1 MRGREHVPAA
11 EAEQLIRP
19 RAVAPEPP
27 LLALQRAAGNRAV
40 TALLARE
47 DKKTPASDQPPR
59 AGGWNEKPQGVGG
72 SHRFPV
78 TGLAGGNRKT
88 DAQDATRESAVGS
101 AVVVVPDAADLSKP
115 FEVLLLFHGVG
126 IGYRERT
133 KPAPSMPV
141 GDPGTVR
148 DVEADLIPQQLAHSD
163 RNIVGVLAQ
172 GLMGGGGRFGITDP
186 NAYVL
191 DVLKKAAPAIQ
202 KELPTAKCPADPA
215 PARTILAGHS
225 GGGPEATAQAD
236 AATPATAPKDK
247 AQWINRPRLMIFDGI
262 HGPDELGKVVALA
275 KRWVKEDIGIV
286 TSEGKAALAE
296 RGLKLR
302 STFSTGG
309 WKGYTAY
316 NVGGSFQKKKVE
328 DGKVVTDDKGD
339 PVMVEVKVDP
349 ANALRGRLKALI
361 EAEAKDPDVAAE
373 LLKQYIVEGPLG
385 SSHERTMG
393 VGKSPEELK
402 QKRDASPTGLTAPSD
417 KGVPHYDGGGF
428 LEGGLKKLPGDAK
441 LHRTPRTPEEIETA
455 RAAANTQA
463 TGRSQA
469 QRDMARELGLIF
481 PGDPDPTARWFADH
495 VPYATFMGVEI
506 AASQNSTTGGVH
518 QTMLDLLAAAETQ
531 LVAQGMPRAG
541 EAAPENPPD
550 PELAGFTIRDIS
562 GLRQPR
568 PATDQADG
576 VSLHCYGMAVDV
588 NVSRNPF
595 VRRSGAAM
603 VTRAVALMRGTEYIL
618 DSATGHDTASNAWDN
633 LHAGS
638 ENLKAYFRL
647 DRAGVERQLR
657 THQRARDMGDVTWWL
672 EQIRA
677 DRDDEDRNR
686 NWVGGSPTRGYMD
699 LPKAFVTILAGT
711 GLRWGGTLAGGKDI
725 MHFDAR
731 PAFRARRQAAP

>member
-133 KPAPSMPV
+133 KPAPVMPV
-141 GDPGTVR
+141 GDAGTVR

-316 NVGGSFQKKKVE
+316 NVGGTIPEEEGGGRQGRHRRQGRSG
-328 DGKVVTDDKGD
+328 DGRGQGRPGERAPRAPEGADRGGGEGSRRRGRTAQAVRRRRAPGLVPRAHDGRR
-339 PVMVEVKVDP
+339 EVARGAQAEARRLTIRADGAVGQGRP
-349 ANALRGRLKALI
+349 ALRRRRLPRRRAE
-361 EAEAKDPDVAAE
+361 EA
-373 LLKQYIVEGPLG
+373 
-385 SSHERTMG
+385 SR
-393 VGKSPEELK
+393 
-402 QKRDASPTGLTAPSD
+402 R
-417 KGVPHYDGGGF
+417 
-428 LEGGLKKLPGDAK
+428 
-441 LHRTPRTPEEIETA
+441 R
-455 RAAANTQA
+455 
-463 TGRSQA
+463 
-469 QRDMARELGLIF
+469 
-481 PGDPDPTARWFADH
+481 
-495 VPYATFMGVEI
+495 
-506 AASQNSTTGGVH
+506 
-518 QTMLDLLAAAETQ
+518 
-531 LVAQGMPRAG
+531 
-541 EAAPENPPD
+541 EAAPDATDARKRSRPRARPP
-550 PELAGFTIRDIS
+550 T
-562 GLRQPR
+562 PR
-568 PATDQADG
+568 PR
-576 VSLHCYGMAVDV
+576 V
-588 NVSRNPF
+588 
-595 VRRSGAAM
+595 VRR
-603 VTRAVALMRGTEYIL
+603 R
-618 DSATGHDTASNAWDN
+618 SATWRASS
-633 LHAGS
+633 G
-638 ENLKAYFRL
+638 
-647 DRAGVERQLR
+647 
-657 THQRARDMGDVTWWL
+657 
-672 EQIRA
+672 
-677 DRDDEDRNR
+677 
-686 NWVGGSPTRGYMD
+686 
-699 LPKAFVTILAGT
+699 
-711 GLRWGGTLAGGKDI
+711 
-725 MHFDAR
+725 
-731 PAFRARRQAAP
+731 